1 MDRGGVAAT
10 ALSTGISG
18 ACGTKPQGQER
29 ASPTRK
35 RGAATPPGSLDLDRG
50 QSFKIARCRGR
61 CPVRKHYQTPFN
73 RTLTLWSVLSKMA
86 LEALFGK
93 KYKLASSDKFDEYM
107 KALGKRVSPQSGK
120 TVWETLNYPLCVV
133 LDFDSPVIGQTD

>member
-1 MDRGGVAAT
+1 
-10 ALSTGISG
+10 
-18 ACGTKPQGQER
+18 
-29 ASPTRK
+29 
-35 RGAATPPGSLDLDRG
+35 
-50 QSFKIARCRGR
+50 
-61 CPVRKHYQTPFN
+61 
-73 RTLTLWSVLSKMA
+73 MA